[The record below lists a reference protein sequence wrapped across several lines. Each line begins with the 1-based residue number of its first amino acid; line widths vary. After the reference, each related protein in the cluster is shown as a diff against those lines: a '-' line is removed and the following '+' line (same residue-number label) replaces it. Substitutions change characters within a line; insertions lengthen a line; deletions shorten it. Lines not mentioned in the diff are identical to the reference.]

1 MSSLDICLY
10 ISLSSSILSLYHP
23 SSHILSSFNPHPPSH
38 ILSSF
43 NSHPSSILILP
54 PSRNKSLF
62 IVLIIPPV
70 HLCSRSFSLVARNSR
85 RDRKG
90 GRPVGR
96 PPHQPITAPHYAG
109 MPPTSVSA
117 AKRCLSVLQIVFQVA
132 LSSAMPSVSES
143 YNQERSSLIGCG
155 MGDERCQSK
164 EPLLGEMWRWGVEGR
179 RWYSTVL
186 RTLLY
191 STLLYS
197 TLLYSILLYP
207 TLFYSP
213 LLYSPLLYSPL
224 LYSPLLYSPLLYSP
238 LLSPTLPYSPLL
250 LHDCYHCFDGVDDSN
265 HSNHLYYSHGSL
277 SSLPLT
283 TSTTPTTLTTPT
295 TPTTLQPLPLPLLLV
310 VLVVVLVAIVVVV
323 VVFLAVAVA
332 APHHHECVLTCHV
345 HDARPP
351 NLIHCPPPFTHRLGF
366 TLLIYSLCSYLI
378 ARHGDS

>member
-197 TLLYSILLYP
+197 TLLYSTLPYSILLSP
-207 TLFYSP
+207 TLLSP
-213 LLYSPLLYSPL
+213 TLLSPTLLSPTL
-224 LYSPLLYSPLLYSP
+224 LSPT
-238 LLSPTLPYSPLL
+238 LLSPTLPYPTLL
-250 LHDCYHCFDGVDDSN
+250 S
-265 HSNHLYYSHGSL
+265 
-277 SSLPLT
+277 
-283 TSTTPTTLTTPT
+283 PT
-295 TPTTLQPLPLPLLLV
+295 TPRLLPLL
-310 VLVVVLVAIVVVV
+310 
-323 VVFLAVAVA
+323 
-332 APHHHECVLTCHV
+332 
-345 HDARPP
+345 
-351 NLIHCPPPFTHRLGF
+351 
-366 TLLIYSLCSYLI
+366 
-378 ARHGDS
+378 